1 MRVYLWN
8 VNIRRDGRPQLRYQI
23 VLVQDIV
30 AYISV
35 PFSSKNVK
43 SLLIFKPRVA
53 FQLDFLIVAQVVE
66 RLPRKLLAGGAQVH
80 FIKVSKYPSVNIIAT
95 MDVQLFPKH
104 NSHMI
109 GATRNVLALDL
120 KLGPAAIEGIMQLCL
135 YDEVVW
141 LFIKQPRLIAVE
153 FLTPHLPIFIST
165 ILVS

>member
-8 VNIRRDGRPQLRYQI
+8 VNIGRDGCPQLRHQI

-35 PFSSKNVK
+35 PFSSKDVE
-43 SLLIFKPRVA
+43 SLLIFKPRMA
-53 FQLDFLIVAQVVE
+53 LQLDFLIVAQVVE

-80 FIKVSKYPSVNIIAT
+80 FIKISKYPSVNIVAT
-95 MDVQLFPKH
+95 MNVQLLSKH

-109 GATRNVLALDL
+109 RTTGNVLALDL
-120 KLGPAAIEGIMQLCL
+120 KLGPAAIEGVMQLCL

-141 LFIKQPRLIAVE
+141 FFIK
-153 FLTPHLPIFIST
+153 
-165 ILVS
+165 